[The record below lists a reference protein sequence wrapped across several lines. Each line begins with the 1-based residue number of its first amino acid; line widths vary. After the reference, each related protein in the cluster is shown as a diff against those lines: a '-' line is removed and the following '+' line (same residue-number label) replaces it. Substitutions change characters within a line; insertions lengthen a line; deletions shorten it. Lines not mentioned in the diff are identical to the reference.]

1 MKKINHLTSLY
12 NFRDLG
18 GYPTKDGKVTRYGKL
33 FRSDGPDHITPED
46 IQVLVSEGVTL
57 DIDLRGP
64 EELEKWPDILGQDDR
79 VEYLSILLLPS
90 LNLATPPESLAGLY
104 LLMLRESGAQFY
116 QLFSA
121 ILKNKSAGTL
131 FHCSV
136 GKDRT
141 GVTAAMLLLLADVV
155 EEEVIRAYVT
165 TAKNLKTVLARFKEI
180 NNPALSHFLTARPED
195 IQPFIE
201 ALNIE
206 FGGVRSYLS
215 KIGFTTAEIE
225 ALRSILRD

>member
-141 GVTAAMLLLLADVV
+141 GVTAAMLLLLADV
-155 EEEVIRAYVT
+155 ERGIAIQRLDYFDKMADEIFSGKYKPDRNENNENNEHLT
-165 TAKNLKTVLARFKEI
+165 EFAKGIKNVSKM
-180 NNPALSHFLTARPED
+180 ED
-195 IQPFIE
+195 E
-201 ALNIE
+201 
-206 FGGVRSYLS
+206 G
-215 KIGFTTAEIE
+215 K
-225 ALRSILRD
+225 